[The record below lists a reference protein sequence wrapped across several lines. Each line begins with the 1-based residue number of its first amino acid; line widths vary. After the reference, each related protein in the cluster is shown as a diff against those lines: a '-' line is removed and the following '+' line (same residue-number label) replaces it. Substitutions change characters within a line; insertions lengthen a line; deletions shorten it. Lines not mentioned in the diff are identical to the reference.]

1 MDNWFA
7 VDHLDVER
15 LLADWR
21 WLCPERVSLIAKSAF
36 GDLFLLNE
44 TEQVLRLDVAVGT
57 LTKVSDSENQFRE
70 LAGSRDKRQEW
81 FAEAEEQAAASRG
94 LKPNAYQ
101 CIGFSVP
108 LVFAESGSPD
118 TPYVADLYEHVS
130 FLGDLNQQIST
141 LPEGTRVHLKVKGDT
156 TRQ

>member
-1 MDNWFA
+1 M
-7 VDHLDVER
+7 R
-15 LLADWR
+15 
-21 WLCPERVSLIAKSAF
+21 LIAKSAF

-44 TEQVLRLDVAVGT
+44 AEQVLRLDVASGT
-57 LTKVSDSENQFRE
+57 LTKVSDSEDQFRE

-141 LPEGTRVHLKVKGDT
+141 LPEGTKVHLKVKGNT
-156 TRQ
+156 TPP